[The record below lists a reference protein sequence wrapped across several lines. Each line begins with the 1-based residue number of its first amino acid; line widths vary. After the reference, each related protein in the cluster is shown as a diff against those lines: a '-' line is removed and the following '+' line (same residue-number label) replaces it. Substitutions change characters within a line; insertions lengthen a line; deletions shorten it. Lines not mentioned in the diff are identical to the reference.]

1 MVAYEAAS
9 TMLYFAL
16 GAMVLGALA
25 PTFGATFLLAAAYTI
40 ALLSL
45 ARLDEL
51 RGNVAAIFLLGFIL
65 FAVAAAAGLIGHNA
79 VRWVLRRRRRK
90 LEIRSTSHR
99 TPVRWP
105 KGRIPDAEKPNP
117 NEGAG

>member
-1 MVAYEAAS
+1 MAAYEAAV
-9 TMLYFAL
+9 TMLCFAF
-16 GAMVLGALA
+16 GAMVLGGLA

-51 RGNVAAIFLLGFIL
+51 RGNLAGLFLLGFIL
-65 FAVAAAAGLIGHNA
+65 FAVAAAAGLIGHNT

-90 LEIRSTSHR
+90 LEMRSTSHR

-105 KGRIPDAEKPNP
+105 KDKIPGAGKPNP
-117 NEGAG
+117 TDAG